1 MKWNYIVI
9 MVMLVSASMIGG
21 AMAAGNMTDE
31 QKTLYFN
38 LIWANEFAYREQE
51 FYINE
56 LLAIPNRTPAQ
67 EADLQARYQAQN
79 QTRAYIIKT
88 AAYIKANSDIKNIKK
103 AAQFLTRTNWFPPRI
118 TEMQGKIDQNEAEWQ
133 QYLIDREKRRVEIE
147 EWILQMNPPQA
158 DIDAAWADWNNV
170 YTASYYWYQRY
181 QTIYT
186 WNRDLLIQ
194 LQSADKSVWDD
205 IL

>member
-1 MKWNYIVI
+1 
-9 MVMLVSASMIGG
+9 
-21 AMAAGNMTDE
+21 
-31 QKTLYFN
+31 
-38 LIWANEFAYREQE
+38 
-51 FYINE
+51 
-56 LLAIPNRTPAQ
+56 
-67 EADLQARYQAQN
+67 
-79 QTRAYIIKT
+79 
-88 AAYIKANSDIKNIKK
+88 
-103 AAQFLTRTNWFPPRI
+103 
-118 TEMQGKIDQNEAEWQ
+118 MQGKIDQNEAEWQ